1 MILVDVF
8 VPALN
13 EQFDFKLDEYA
24 FIADVVEQIGDILTE
39 GSGEQDAESSKRDL
53 LLCDDGR
60 KCMLPLNQ
68 TLKQNGVGNGSRLVL
83 I

>member
-1 MILVDVF
+1 MILADIY

-24 FIADVVEQIGDILTE
+24 LIADVVEQVGDILTE
-39 GSGEQDAESSKRDL
+39 GYAGQETQNSKKDL
-53 LLCDDGR
+53 LLCDDRR
-60 KCMLPLNQ
+60 KCVLPLDQ
-68 TLKQNGVGNGSRLVL
+68 TLRQNGIGNGSRLVL